1 MKHALLV
8 VLVGVAS
15 LLLVGGC
22 TTINCQT
29 DPPGAK
35 VYVNGVCRGTTPFVS
50 TFWLSE
56 GITVVEGVLPG
67 HEQTECPHLP
77 TPRPVG
83 AFLLTSAPPGAQI
96 SIDGSYVGTTPQ
108 FTPRWFFHDMRLSWA
123 AHPAEVPVQP
133 KPAAVEQ
140 QQQQQQQQTVI
151 MPGGGGDKE
160 AGQGTIIV
168 SATPENCEVCVDGM
182 FVGNA
187 PTNLKLSEGVH
198 VIEVKKEGY
207 ETFKR
212 ELRVLKGSEVV
223 LRRVAEKIAF
233 SRKPGDT
240 FALRKTVKGR
250 ARLRLVVGT
259 RKGKQVIYVTDK
271 AVLKALGAGI
281 GKLTP
286 K

>member
-8 VLVGVAS
+8 VLVGAAS

-56 GITVVEGVLPG
+56 GIKVAEVVLPE
-67 HEQTECPHLP
+67 HERTECPHLP
-77 TPRPVG
+77 MRPPG

-96 SIDGSYVGTTPQ
+96 SIDSNYVGTTPQ
-108 FTPRWFFHDMRLSWA
+108 FTPVGFYHDMSLSWS
-123 AHPAEVPVQP
+123 AHPAEAPIQA
-133 KPAAVEQ
+133 KPPAVEQ
-140 QQQQQQQQTVI
+140 QQQQQQQTVI
-151 MPGGGGDKE
+151 IPGGAGGEKE
-160 AGQGTIIV
+160 AGQGTVIV
-168 SATPENCEVCVDGM
+168 SATPENCEVSVDGI

-187 PTNLKLSEGVH
+187 PTNLKLSDGIH
-198 VIEVKKEGY
+198 IIEVKKEGH

-223 LRRVAEKIAF
+223 LRAELQK
-233 SRKPGDT
+233 K
-240 FALRKTVKGR
+240 
-250 ARLRLVVGT
+250 
-259 RKGKQVIYVTDK
+259 
-271 AVLKALGAGI
+271 
-281 GKLTP
+281 
-286 K
+286 

>member
-50 TFWLSE
+50 TFWLAE
-56 GITVVEGVLPG
+56 GIKVAEVVMPG
-67 HEQTECPHLP
+67 HERTECPQLP
-77 TPRPVG
+77 MRPPATV
-83 AFLLTSAPPGAQI
+83 LITSAPPGGQL
-96 SIDGSYVGTTPQ
+96 SLDNDYVSTTPH
-108 FTPRWFFHDMRLSWA
+108 FTPIWLYHDMSLSWS
-123 AHPAEVPVQP
+123 AHPAEAPIQA

-140 QQQQQQQQTVI
+140 QQQQQQQQQQTVV
-151 MPGGGGDKE
+151 MPGGTGGEKE
-160 AGQGTIIV
+160 AGQGTVIV
-168 SATPENCEVCVDGM
+168 SATPENCEVCVDGI

-187 PTNLKLSEGVH
+187 PTNLKLSEGIH
-198 VIEVKKEGY
+198 IIEVKKVGH

-223 LRRVAEKIAF
+223 LRTELQK
-233 SRKPGDT
+233 K
-240 FALRKTVKGR
+240 
-250 ARLRLVVGT
+250 
-259 RKGKQVIYVTDK
+259 
-271 AVLKALGAGI
+271 
-281 GKLTP
+281 
-286 K
+286 